1 MSNNIQDN
9 INKLEIEELSIDKK
23 TRTRRHT
30 GVGVLIITNYN
41 NKPHFLLGREE
52 YKSIKLNG
60 NYMMSIYEEFGGGI
74 QKRSLS
80 LEENAC
86 FELQEETTNIFN
98 ITKPELLNSG
108 INLYFDI
115 PFMQKRMYRLYLVF
129 IEDVENIIPQFNKNQ
144 KYLKTHTNSYYKYE
158 SFLEMNNLQ
167 LISIDDIQ
175 SQLYNRDNYICNSAE
190 DTLYNMSVN
199 TNFRGILRVKDD
211 IYLSKRL
218 VDFLNMEFNKNYI
231 YQQPKNTTCKI
242 ENNKEL
248 NNNNQLNNNQLNK
261 INNNNNNNNNNQ
273 KNINLT
279 GLDFCFKIFKEGY
292 VDSNFKDQ
300 NKEQNKVLKLGSPF
314 LNKKDNCKLK
324 FLIGTWSFKLYN

>member
-60 NYMMSIYEEFGGGI
+60 DYMMSIYEEFGGGI

-98 ITKPELLNSG
+98 ITNPELLNSG

-115 PFMQKRMYRLYLVF
+115 PFMQKRMYRLYLIF
-129 IEDVENIIPQFNKNQ
+129 IEDVENIIPYFNKNQ
-144 KYLKTHTNSYYKYE
+144 KYLKTHINSYYKYE
-158 SFLEMNNLQ
+158 CFLEMNNLE
-167 LISIDDIQ
+167 LISIDEIQ
-175 SQLYNRDNYICNSAE
+175 SQLHNRDNYICNSAE

-199 TNFRGILRVKDD
+199 CNFRGILRVKND

-231 YQQPKNTTCKI
+231 YQQPKNVTCKI

-248 NNNNQLNNNQLNK
+248 NNNNQ
-261 INNNNNNNNNNQ
+261 INNNNNNNQ

-279 GLDFCFKIFKEGY
+279 GLEFCFKIFKEGFI
-292 VDSNFKDQ
+292 DSNFKDQ
-300 NKEQNKVLKLGSPF
+300 NKEKNKILKLGQPF